1 MRCSAMTITVA
12 VTVFFSPLS
21 APAREFYS
29 SDVQPADYPTVQA
42 VRYMGELIA
51 ERTAGRLKIRSLGY
65 DDQES
70 ENFTVAQVRT
80 GTVDMARVNVSA
92 LHSIVPETILTSLP
106 FLFKSTSHLRRVL
119 DGPVGEE
126 ILAAFESKGFVALC
140 FYDTGS
146 RSFYSPKKAIRSA
159 ADLTGMRVR
168 TQQSKT
174 WVKMVQAL
182 GAKAMPL
189 PYNQVYAAL
198 AKDTIDAAE
207 NNLPAYLASRHH
219 EVAKIYSAVEYSAPP
234 SVVVFS
240 KMVWDRLPAADQAI
254 IRQAARESVPYMRI
268 RWDQYEAVARQAL
281 VAAGVEF
288 VTDVDKAS
296 FTDRLTALHLSLAP
310 DRRLEGMLE
319 RIREA
324 D

>member
-1 MRCSAMTITVA
+1 MRFSAITITA
-12 VTVFFSPLS
+12 ALATALAPLS
-21 APAREFYS
+21 AHAREFYS

-42 VRYMGELIA
+42 VQYMGKLIE

-65 DDQES
+65 DSQES
-70 ENFTVAQVRT
+70 ENFRVAQVRM
-80 GTVDMARVNVSA
+80 GTIDIARVNVSA
-92 LHSIVPETILTSLP
+92 FHSIVPETIPTSLP
-106 FLFKSTSHLRRVL
+106 FLFRSNSHLRRVL
-119 DGPVGEE
+119 DAPVGEE

-140 FYDTGS
+140 FYDTGT
-146 RSFYSPKKAIRSA
+146 RSFYSAKKAIRSA

-182 GAKAMPL
+182 GAKAVPL

-198 AKDTIDAAE
+198 ANDTIDAAE
-207 NNLPAYLASRHH
+207 NNLPAYLASRHY
-219 EVAKIYSAVEYSAPP
+219 EVAKIYSVVEHSAAP

-240 KMVWDRLPAADQAI
+240 KTVWDRLPAADQEI
-254 IRQAARESVPYMRI
+254 IRRAARESVPYMRML
-268 RWDQYEAVARQAL
+268 WEQYETVARRAL
-281 VAAGVEF
+281 VAAGVDF

-296 FTDRLTALHLSLAP
+296 FIDSLTALHSSLVVDP
-310 DRRLEGMLE
+310 RLEGLLK
-319 RIREA
+319 RIRAA